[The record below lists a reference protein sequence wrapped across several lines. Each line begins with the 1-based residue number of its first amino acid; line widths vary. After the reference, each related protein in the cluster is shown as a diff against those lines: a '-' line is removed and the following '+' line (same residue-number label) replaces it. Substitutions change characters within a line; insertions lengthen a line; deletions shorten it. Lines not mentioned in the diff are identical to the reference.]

1 MDLCS
6 LRQLE
11 GGLYVLIK
19 KLVDATFLLNHS
31 GLLEQRLVHSNEYA
45 NQLLG

>member
-11 GGLYVLIK
+11 GGLYVLVE
-19 KLVDATFLLNHS
+19 KLVDATFLLNHA
-31 GLLEQRLVHSNEYA
+31 GLLEQRLVDTDEDA
-45 NQLLG
+45 DQLLG